1 MENVLET
8 STPIVSTDQLDLKWV
23 EVNVPCQTACPIQT
37 DIPGYIESIIHG
49 EYEKAYLINR
59 LDNVFPGVLGR
70 VCNRPCEPVCRHG
83 REGLGEPVQICFL
96 KRSAADFG
104 MKPVELDIVPNGLK
118 VCVIGAGPSGLTAA
132 NDLAIRGYAVTVIEQ
147 YEEAGGM
154 MRYGIPEFRLPYDI
168 VRADVKSIT
177 DLGVVIKTS
186 TRVDS
191 WDELKTLQAEYDAVI
206 ISGGCMLPTKFNL
219 PGLDAAGV
227 FWGLDFMMQSNRGE
241 LKLKPRKT
249 VVIGGGFT
257 ALDCAR
263 TSYRIGA
270 ESTTIAYRRT
280 RQYMQFSGEEELEHL
295 REEGVDLMLQVS
307 PVRIVE
313 TGGVATGIELIR
325 NEIGDKGKMM
335 PIAGSEFVLEAD
347 CVIMAIGQSA
357 EDLEG
362 VENKDSSI
370 PNPTGNLFLAGDF
383 RNGSGTV
390 IEACADGR
398 KVARQVHERLSNVK
412 FTDVVEITEVAIK
425 DMPRTRAHDF
435 LPPEKMPTIP
445 VSERTKTA
453 EVETGF
459 VNQQA
464 ITEAHRCY
472 LCHYNYQ
479 IDLDRCIYC
488 MKCIDVMPVD
498 CIKLAKDVRVTEDGN
513 LIYEATRK
521 WDEVEAITIDNNE
534 CIRCGNCLK
543 ACPVGCISV
552 SKYHL
557 KRVEQPV
564 VQITRRNGNGNGNG
578 NGKYAAGGR
587 GGAGL

>member
-1 MENVLET
+1 MATTHEISASIL
-8 STPIVSTDQLDLKWV
+8 STDRIDLKWV

-37 DIPGYIESIIHG
+37 DIPGYIESIING

-104 MKPVELDIVPNGLK
+104 MKPVELDIVPNGMT
-118 VCVIGAGPSGLTAA
+118 VCVIGGGPAGLTAA
-132 NDLAIRGYAVTVIEQ
+132 NDLAIRGYSVTVIEQ

-177 DLGVVIKTS
+177 DLGVVIKTN

-191 WDELKTLQAEYDAVI
+191 WDELKSLQEEYDAVI
-206 ISGGCMLPTKFNL
+206 ISGGCMLPTRFNL
-219 PGLDAAGV
+219 PGLDAEGV
-227 FWGLDFMMQSNRGE
+227 FWGLDFMMQSNRNE
-241 LKLKPRKT
+241 MKLKPRKT

-280 RQYMQFSGEEELEHL
+280 REFMQFTGEAEIEHL
-295 REEGVDLMLQVS
+295 HEENINLLLQVS
-307 PVRIVE
+307 PVSIVVE
-313 TGGVATGIELIR
+313 NGKAVGIELIK
-325 NEIGDKGKMM
+325 NEIGETGKIT
-335 PIAGSEFVLEAD
+335 PVSGSEFVLEAD
-347 CVIMAIGQSA
+347 TVILAIGQKA

-362 VENKDSSI
+362 VENKDSAV

-398 KVARQVHERLSNVK
+398 KVAQKVHERLSKVE
-412 FTDVVEITEVAIK
+412 FQDVVEITEMAIK
-425 DMPRTRAHDF
+425 DMPRKREHDF

-445 VSERTKTA
+445 VVQRTKTA

-459 VNQQA
+459 VNAQA

-498 CIKLAKDVRVTEDGN
+498 CIKLAKDVKVTDDGN
-513 LIYEATRK
+513 LIYEATK
-521 WDEVEAITIDNNE
+521 NWSEVEAITIDNNE
-534 CIRCGNCLK
+534 CIRCGNCLN

-557 KRVEQPV
+557 KHVEKPI
-564 VQITRRNGNGNGNG
+564 QITRSNGNGNGR
-578 NGKYAAGGR
+578 YAGG
-587 GGAGL
+587 LI